1 MSDVIELSDVSKI
14 YGFGNATT
22 VALDEINLKIKRGEF
37 VAIMG
42 PSGSGKSSL
51 LNMVGLLDRPTHGSY
66 LLGGKVV
73 SRLRPN
79 RLARARRNH
88 IGFIFQSFNLLPR
101 LTALE
106 NVALPLA
113 YRGMTLTRRLKRAS
127 AALEQV
133 GLAEREYFY
142 PKNLSG
148 GEAQRVAIARALVG
162 VPSLIIADE
171 PTGNLDS
178 ASSKIVMELLA
189 ELHASGSTILMV
201 THNPELTRYA
211 TRVLYMHDGQI
222 VYDEKTKIGEIPL
235 RARNGGLEQPKSDE
249 EEQLE
254 GISLFMQAIPAK
266 KAPKRRRIKT
276 ELSRTKTADKTDK
289 PKKRKK
295 AKSWAYLAATSEWLC
310 NLSKALNYAAFWQW
324 WVLWLVLP
332 QSLPP
337 SH

>member
-1 MSDVIELSDVSKI
+1 MSNVIELTNVSKI

-22 VALDEINLKIKRGEF
+22 VALDEITLTVKKAEF

-42 PSGSGKSSL
+42 ASGSGKSSL
-51 LNMVGLLDRPTHGSY
+51 LNVIGLLDRPTHGTY
-66 LLGGKVV
+66 LLSGRIV

-79 RLARARRNH
+79 KLAKARRDH

-113 YRGMTLTRRLKRAS
+113 YRGITLTKRLKQAS
-127 AALEQV
+127 VALEDV
-133 GLAEREYFY
+133 GLGEREYFL

-162 VPSLIIADE
+162 NPSLIIADE

-178 ASSKIVMELLA
+178 GSSKVVMELLA
-189 ELHASGSTILMV
+189 ELHAKGSTILMV

-211 TRVLYMHDGQI
+211 TRVLYMHDGGI
-222 VYDEKTKIGEIPL
+222 IYDEQTKIGEVPL
-235 RARNGGLEQPKSDE
+235 RARSNGQEAPKSDE

-254 GISLFMQAIPAK
+254 GVSLFMTAIPAK
-266 KAPKRRRIKT
+266 KAPGRKSVYK
-276 ELSRTKTADKTDK
+276 K
-289 PKKRKK
+289 PRKVAKKPRGKNRKK
-295 AKSWAYLAATSEWLC
+295 VVGKISWH
-310 NLSKALNYAAFWQW
+310 
-324 WVLWLVLP
+324 P
-332 QSLPP
+332 
-337 SH
+337 

>member
-1 MSDVIELSDVSKI
+1 MNRASKTLTIAKKRITKNGSKAENEVSDVIELTNVSKI

-22 VALDEINLKIKRGEF
+22 VALDEVNLTIKKGEF

-51 LNMVGLLDRPTHGSY
+51 LNVIGLLDRPTYGTYS
-66 LLGGKVV
+66 LSGRIV

-79 RLARARRNH
+79 RLARARRDH

-113 YRGMTLTRRLKRAS
+113 YRGITQTRRLKGAS
-127 AALEQV
+127 RALEQV
-133 GLAEREYFY
+133 GLGEREYFL

-162 VPSLIIADE
+162 NPSLIIADE

-178 ASSKIVMELLA
+178 ANSKIVLELMA
-189 ELHASGSTILMV
+189 ELHATGSTILMV

-211 TRVLYMHDGQI
+211 TRMLYMYDGGI
-222 VYDEKTKIGEIPL
+222 LFDEQTKIGEVPL
-235 RARNGGLEQPKSDE
+235 RARSGGQEKPKTDE

-254 GISLFMQAIPAK
+254 GISLYMQAIPARAAPGRKALTK
-266 KAPKRRRIKT
+266 KRAAKKPRRTTATRKQP
-276 ELSRTKTADKTDK
+276 SKTAR
-289 PKKRKK
+289 KR
-295 AKSWAYLAATSEWLC
+295 T
-310 NLSKALNYAAFWQW
+310 
-324 WVLWLVLP
+324 
-332 QSLPP
+332 
-337 SH
+337 

>member
-1 MSDVIELSDVSKI
+1 MSNVIELTNVSKI

-22 VALDEINLKIKRGEF
+22 VALDEVTLTVKEGEF

-51 LNMVGLLDRPTHGSY
+51 LNVVGLLDRPTHGTYS
-66 LLGGKVV
+66 LSSRIV

-79 RLARARRNH
+79 RLARARRDH

-101 LTALE
+101 LTALD

-113 YRGMTLTRRLKRAS
+113 YRGVTLTKRLKLAS
-127 AALEQV
+127 QALEDM
-133 GLAEREYFY
+133 GLGEREYFL

-162 VPSLIIADE
+162 KPSLIIADE

-178 ASSKIVMELLA
+178 GSSKVVLELLA
-189 ELHASGSTILMV
+189 DLHAKGSTILMV

-211 TRVLYMHDGQI
+211 TRVLYMHDGSV
-222 VYDEKTKIGEIPL
+222 VYDEQTKIGEVPV
-235 RARNGGLEQPKSDE
+235 RARSGGQETPKTDE

-254 GISLFMQAIPAK
+254 GISLYMSAIPAK
-266 KAPKRRRIKT
+266 KAPGRKSVYKK
-276 ELSRTKTADKTDK
+276 SPKATKK
-289 PKKRKK
+289 PRKK
-295 AKSWAYLAATSEWLC
+295 PANKKVKAK
-310 NLSKALNYAAFWQW
+310 
-324 WVLWLVLP
+324 
-332 QSLPP
+332 
-337 SH
+337 